1 MAIIQIQSIGA
12 GSAWNDP
19 YSQEMLIGAVFETT
33 AESSFMES
41 DGIKSLLYVKPLKL
55 ADGTKPLLNE
65 YSFFDIE
72 YKILFK

>member
-1 MAIIQIQSIGA
+1 MAIIQIQSIGNE
-12 GSAWNDP
+12 SAWNDS

-33 AESSFMES
+33 EETQFKESS
-41 DGIKSLLYVKPLKL
+41 GIKSLLDVKPLKL
-55 ADGTKPLLNE
+55 ANGTDPLLDE

>member
-1 MAIIQIQSIGA
+1 MAIIQIQSIGD

-19 YSQEMLIGAVFETT
+19 YSQEMLIGAVFGTTIETQFK
-33 AESSFMES
+33 ESG
-41 DGIKSLLYVKPLKL
+41 GIKSLLYVKPIKL
-55 ADGTKPLLNE
+55 ANGTKPLLDK